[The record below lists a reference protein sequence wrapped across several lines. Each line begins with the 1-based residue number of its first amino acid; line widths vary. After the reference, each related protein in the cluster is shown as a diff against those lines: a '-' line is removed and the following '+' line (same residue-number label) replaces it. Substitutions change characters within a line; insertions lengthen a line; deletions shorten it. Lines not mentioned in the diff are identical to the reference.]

1 MDNFKISLLHD
12 FTGAFQHATGF
23 LVENE
28 AQNDRFERH
37 SFSGQLDAL
46 VETRAPDGSI
56 CRLAVNIKR
65 LAYPRDVRTAISN
78 LTTYMSHALQDDGL
92 KLCFVADE
100 ISPGSRRALRE
111 AGINYFD
118 SSGTLYF
125 RHKTWLV
132 DIERTSSRPAQRK
145 DMALFSG
152 ARERVVHAL
161 LHHRHTHPG
170 DAYISGAELSFL
182 AQTSTYTVS
191 STMQGLEQLDL
202 VESTGSGPAQRR
214 RVRDPAALLDTW
226 AEEWNR
232 RKETRTRWY
241 SYAPNGNVTD
251 TVIAAFGKHAR
262 TEWALTGAAAAN
274 AVVPRLTTVDR
285 VEVIIQP
292 DEAEKLASSTGMTQ
306 AEQGANVIL
315 VERSGASFMFLDG
328 HPERPGSRFAS
339 RFIQYLDLLDGYG
352 RNKELAEAFRRQ
364 ALNMRSST

>member
-1 MDNFKISLLHD
+1 MDNFKIALLHD
-12 FTGAFQHATGF
+12 FTGALQHATGF
-23 LVENE
+23 LIDNE
-28 AQNDRFERH
+28 AQEGRLKASPFN
-37 SFSGQLDAL
+37 GQLDAL

-56 CRLAVNIKR
+56 CLLAVNIKR

-78 LTTYMSHALQDDGL
+78 LTTYERAAPRDHAI
-92 KLCFVADE
+92 KLCFIADE

-111 AGINYFD
+111 AGISYFD

-132 DIERTSSRPAQRK
+132 DIERTPSRPAPRK

-161 LHHRHTHPG
+161 LHHWYTQPG
-170 DAYISGAELSFL
+170 DAYISGAELSSL

-191 STMQGLEQLDL
+191 STMQGLEQLDM

-241 SYAPNGNVTD
+241 SYAPTGNITD
-251 TVIAAFGKHAR
+251 TVIAAFGQHAR
-262 TEWALTGAAAAN
+262 TDWALTGTAAAN
-274 AVVPRLTTVDR
+274 TLVPRLTTVDR
-285 VEVIIQP
+285 VEVIIEP
-292 DEAEKLASSTGMTQ
+292 GEANKLAAATGLTQ

-315 VERSGASFMFLDG
+315 VERSGASFLFMDG

-339 RFIQYLDLLDGYG
+339 RFIQYLDLLNGYG
-352 RNKELAEAFRRQ
+352 RNKELAEEFRRQ